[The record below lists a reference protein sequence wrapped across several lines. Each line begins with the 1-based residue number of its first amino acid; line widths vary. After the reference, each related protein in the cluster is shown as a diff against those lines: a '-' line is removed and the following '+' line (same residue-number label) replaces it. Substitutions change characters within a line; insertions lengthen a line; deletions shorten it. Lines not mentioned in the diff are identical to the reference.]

1 MLVCVFLW
9 SSQPEILR
17 FLVVINNIIMAREFK
32 TFMYVY
38 VRKLIE
44 CRCYGPAV
52 MSSRCCEVDLCG
64 KVKKNVGWL

>member
-1 MLVCVFLW
+1 
-9 SSQPEILR
+9 
-17 FLVVINNIIMAREFK
+17 MANEFK

-52 MSSRCCEVDLCG
+52 MSSRCCDVDLCG
-64 KVKKNVGWL
+64 KVKKMLVGIISRITKSKRCIPIKLLYPLNY